1 MPYVVV
7 GDTCMDIGALQS
19 VVVDDGTLL
28 DQLYLQHDTYL
39 AVSMLNRRHP
49 VLISCQSCPYQLKG
63 GPCQAPILMKQL
75 FPDVFLNSSD
85 ISHELTSMITM
96 YDLIDM
102 VVVMLLILI
111 RLVKQCCYDRSTG
124 RLMS

>member
-19 VVVDDGTLL
+19 VVVDDGAML

-39 AVSMLNRRHP
+39 TVSMLNRGHP
-49 VLISCQSCPYQLKG
+49 VLISCKSCLYQLKG
-63 GPCQAPILMKQL
+63 GPCQAPVLTKQL

-85 ISHELTSMITM
+85 ISHELTSMITIH
-96 YDLIDM
+96 DLIDM
-102 VVVMLLILI
+102 VVVILLILS
-111 RLVKQCCYDRSTG
+111 RLVKQCCYERSTG
-124 RLMS
+124 GLMS